1 VEITTKKAHLAAEAV
16 IKATWVL
23 VLLHKKKNQIM
34 ASKPAEELL
43 KDSQKKRISLPTE
56 TRAKKESNISQSH
69 Q

>member
-43 KDSQKKRISLPTE
+43 KDSHKKADQSANR
-56 TRAKKESNISQSH
+56 NQSQERE
-69 Q
+69 